1 MAPTVYLPPQKQDF
15 RAMKLEV
22 PLLLFAVSR
31 QLGQLLTCPPILFPL
46 GCCQRASENSFKY
59 NIERL
64 KCMRLQSVKK
74 SLEHNF
80 LRQLKLSD
88 IDFQK

>member
-31 QLGQLLTCPPILFPL
+31 QLRQLPTCPPILFPL
-46 GCCQRASENSFKY
+46 GCCQTASENSFKY
-59 NIERL
+59 NIKRL
-64 KCMRLQSVKK
+64 KCMQITISKK
-74 SLEHNF
+74 EFGTQFSETTET
-80 LRQLKLSD
+80 Q
-88 IDFQK
+88 